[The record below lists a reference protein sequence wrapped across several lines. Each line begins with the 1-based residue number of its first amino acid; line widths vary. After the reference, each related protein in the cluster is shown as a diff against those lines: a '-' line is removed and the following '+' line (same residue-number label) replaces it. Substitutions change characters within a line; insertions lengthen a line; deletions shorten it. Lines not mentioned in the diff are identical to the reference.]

1 MNVKG
6 ILYTAAVV
14 LAVLVVDRKLNLS
27 GTIAGFIPGGKA

>member
-14 LAVLVVDRKLNLS
+14 LAVVVADRYLGVSDKILS
-27 GTIAGFIPGGKA
+27 AVKK

>member
-14 LAVLVVDRKLNLS
+14 LAVILVDKKLGITDKVAALV
-27 GTIAGFIPGGKA
+27 